1 MLREN
6 RVDELKAMS
15 MEDWQR
21 ILKNIMKNRLI

>member
-21 ILKNIMKNRLI
+21 ILKNIMKNR